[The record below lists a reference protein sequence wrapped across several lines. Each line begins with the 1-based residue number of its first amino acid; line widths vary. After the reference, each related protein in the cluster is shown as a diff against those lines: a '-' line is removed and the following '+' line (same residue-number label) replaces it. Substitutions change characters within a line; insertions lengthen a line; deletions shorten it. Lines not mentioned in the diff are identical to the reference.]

1 MIFVAI
7 ISLILLLIIS
17 GFYFLY
23 IKPSKRAERYV
34 QYFERVGYKV
44 YKSKFNPLDLP
55 LLSTKINDSKKGDP
69 FKTYK

>member
-1 MIFVAI
+1 MIPEAI

-23 IKPSKRAERYV
+23 IKPSKRAKRYV
-34 QYFERVGYKV
+34 RDFERAGYKV
-44 YKSKFNPLDLP
+44 YKFKFNPLDLP
-55 LLSTKINDSKKGDP
+55 LFSIMLNDSKKGDP